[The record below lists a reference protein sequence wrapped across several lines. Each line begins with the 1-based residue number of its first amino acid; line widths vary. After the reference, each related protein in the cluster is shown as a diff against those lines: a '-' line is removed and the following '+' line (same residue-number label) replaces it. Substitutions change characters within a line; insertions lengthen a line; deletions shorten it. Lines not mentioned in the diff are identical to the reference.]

1 MTVTEIKTPGRKAP
15 VPTTGSYVHSIY
27 ETIDALG
34 GTATCAE
41 VRELLPAA
49 GGKKFVSNR
58 DTHTHVMSIAVN
70 LGYVIAENKFSS
82 SRKITTEA
90 QFGRAVYRIASFEHY
105 EATRQR
111 QLVRAKKLKAQR
123 ERLKEKISAEQTAVT
138 EVSRMSDAI
147 AKLKAKKPEADVPA
161 PATPAAAPPTVAMPT
176 VAPQSLT
183 RTELGLITGT
193 ACFFS
198 VSVYALL
205 EQLL

>member
-70 LGYVIAENKFSS
+70 LGYVTTKDKFSS
-82 SRKITTEA
+82 SRKVTTDAEI
-90 QFGRAVYRIASFEHY
+90 GRAVYRIASFEHY

-161 PATPAAAPPTVAMPT
+161 PATPAAAPPTVA
-176 VAPQSLT
+176 PQSLT